1 MITCERRDK
10 SNFITVSSFGES
22 LLKQITLVEEAFI
35 IKVFLRPGFLN
46 LSIIFL

>member
-10 SNFITVSSFGES
+10 PNFITVSSFGES
-22 LLKQITLVEEAFI
+22 LLKRKTLVEEAFF
-35 IKVFLRPGFLN
+35 IKVVLRPGFLD